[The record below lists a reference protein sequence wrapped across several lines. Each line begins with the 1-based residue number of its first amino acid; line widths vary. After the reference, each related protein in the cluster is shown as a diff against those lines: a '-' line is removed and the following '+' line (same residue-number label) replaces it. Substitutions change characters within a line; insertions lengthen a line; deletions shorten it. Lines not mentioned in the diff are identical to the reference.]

1 MFDHQ
6 PASLPPPLWRFPL
19 PSEWPQADL
28 VGRGADLSPS
38 TLIAAYRAG
47 IFPMPTDFAFDEH
60 DISWWSPLRRGVL
73 PLSGLR
79 TSRSM
84 RRSSRRYRCTE
95 NKQFER
101 VMRGCASPHRP
112 GSWITDEFIDAYVQ
126 LHKLGWAHS
135 IEVLDDSGT
144 LVGGLYGVRIGAF
157 FAGESMF
164 HLARDASKVA
174 LMHLVDRMD
183 YYSLNLLDVQ
193 WLTPHLAT
201 LGAVEISREEYLD
214 RLAPAV
220 SA

>member
-1 MFDHQ
+1 
-6 PASLPPPLWRFPL
+6 
-19 PSEWPQADL
+19 
-28 VGRGADLSPS
+28 
-38 TLIAAYRAG
+38 
-47 IFPMPTDFAFDEH
+47 
-60 DISWWSPLRRGVL
+60 
-73 PLSGLR
+73 
-79 TSRSM
+79 
-84 RRSSRRYRCTE
+84 
-95 NKQFER
+95 
-101 VMRGCASPHRP
+101 MRGCASPHRP
-112 GSWITDEFIDAYVQ
+112 GGWITDEFIDAYVQ

-201 LGAVEISREEYLD
+201 LGAIEISREEYLD